1 MAARQDGVVSRRQL
15 TDLGFTGN
23 QVRRMVRDCWLH
35 RVHHNV
41 FAVGHPRVSDHA
53 RLRAALLS
61 LGAPAFLSHRSA
73 AALYRLRSV
82 NVHEIEVTM
91 VGSAGRPRERV
102 VLHRTRTE
110 PHPADVRTHGDLRV
124 SAVPRMLIELAARET
139 AAELERLVTMAVQ
152 KRLLRPDARDGRETI
167 EAALAR
173 HPRHRGLAKLVAVL
187 AVYRRTE
194 SRKSQLEVAFDR
206 FLGDHPDIPEPLRN
220 IEIDHWEIDCFWPEH
235 NLAVELDGRP
245 YHVAANAMEK
255 DRIKDAALLRRD
267 ITPLRFT
274 DFRVEHDLPGILKD
288 LRHFLKIA
296 A

>member
-1 MAARQDGVVSRRQL
+1 
-15 TDLGFTGN
+15 
-23 QVRRMVRDCWLH
+23 
-35 RVHHNV
+35 
-41 FAVGHPRVSDHA
+41 
-53 RLRAALLS
+53 
-61 LGAPAFLSHRSA
+61 
-73 AALYRLRSV
+73 
-82 NVHEIEVTM
+82 
-91 VGSAGRPRERV
+91 
-102 VLHRTRTE
+102 
-110 PHPADVRTHGDLRV
+110 
-124 SAVPRMLIELAARET
+124 MLIELAARET
-139 AAELERLVTMAVQ
+139 PAELERLVTLAVQ

-173 HPRHRGLAKLVAVL
+173 HPRHRGMAKLAAVL

-206 FLGDHPDIPEPLRN
+206 FLGDHPEIPEPLRN